1 MMPENRSKTIWLV
14 AAERE
19 PPITTDAR
27 RRLLWLWCPLRNGRD
42 RKRLGYY
49 LGEGV
54 FRLAGQRTDQLTLE
68 RVTHYAPFY
77 PGADEDDQTE
87 PESAKLGTDAA

>member
-1 MMPENRSKTIWLV
+1 MPESRSKTIWLV

-19 PPITTDAR
+19 PPVTSEAR

-68 RVTHYAPFY
+68 RVTHYATFDP
-77 PGADEDDQTE
+77 DDVE
-87 PESAKLGTDAA
+87 PEDSDAELGTHAA